1 MCQWSM
7 YCLSVPDP
15 PSATCSRVGEG
26 PCKYFSFSIR
36 QDVMPG
42 EGKEGSALFPRLL
55 CYEWPVPCQAPVAC
69 SGPWHPGPNSTSLHG
84 FPVSSKVW
92 CLCGNGFPRS
102 LEAGFPASSSG
113 KASECLSALVWA
125 VVSLSPA
132 ERFFLGCSVLAS
144 GPVDVPG
151 LCYSHMPLSC
161 SVSC

>member
-69 SGPWHPGPNSTSLHG
+69 SGPWHPGPNSTSLRG
-84 FPVSSKVW
+84 FPVSSKVALMLLILRSQFDNCW
-92 CLCGNGFPRS
+92 LKVRRTYQNGQVS
-102 LEAGFPASSSG
+102 DITNS
-113 KASECLSALVWA
+113 CWYA
-125 VVSLSPA
+125 VA
-132 ERFFLGCSVLAS
+132 I
-144 GPVDVPG
+144 
-151 LCYSHMPLSC
+151 
-161 SVSC
+161 